1 MEITWKFPK
10 GVLINVGRNK
20 SGAQVTK
27 VKVDVDVD
35 GVVHISCPSA
45 SCEENST
52 IFHRFLGS
60 QSRHSLVDVMVT
72 D

>member
-1 MEITWKFPK
+1 MEIPK
-10 GVLINVGRNK
+10 RCPYQCRPLQ

-45 SCEENST
+45 SCEDSDDFPS
-52 IFHRFLGS
+52 IFRVTKPS
-60 QSRHSLVDVMVT
+60 QPGRCDGDGLR
-72 D
+72 